1 MELLSIRL
9 RYFNCTWYTGVEILL
24 KITLNCTL
32 YFFRVEILR
41 FQCFPPGEQEIS
53 PPSHPASPVPTQL
66 VCFAFALL
74 SIFYFPPCSFFLPF
88 LCSLFSFLLSLHH
101 NFFVFLCIP
110 SFLYAAWQF
119 SKVTR
124 LVEIKH
130 PNLPW
135 LVTTNSSPAKLTPT
149 HQQKCTILKC
159 RKSTVCIFQCELC
172 NVHCGIWNRLYA
184 MYIVKCELSNV
195 NPNSQA
201 HFLHCAM
208 RVVKLNVCV
217 SRCAHCAFHKPA
229 ACKQTCTNQ
238 FEPSKGQCSQPKTLH
253 IGSSFGS
260 KE

>member
-1 MELLSIRL
+1 MKVISCFYGAFIKCLSIRL
-9 RYFNCTWYTGVEILL
+9 RYFRFYCTWYTGGVL
-24 KITLNCTL
+24 
-32 YFFRVEILR
+32 FRVENLKSSTK
-41 FQCFPPGEQEIS
+41 S
-53 PPSHPASPVPTQL
+53 PSTVLCTFSALKSSVSSASHPASRRYPLLPTRPAQFPHNQSAL
-66 VCFAFALL
+66 PLLSFPSFISTMLFLPSFSLLSFFFFAFFA
-74 SIFYFPPCSFFLPF
+74 SHF
-88 LCSLFSFLLSLHH
+88 LC
-101 NFFVFLCIP
+101 FFVHPFF
-110 SFLYAAWQF
+110 SYAAWQF

-124 LVEIKH
+124 LFEIKH

-149 HQQKCTILKC
+149 HQQKCRILKC

-217 SRCAHCAFHKPA
+217 SRCAHCAFHIA
-229 ACKQTCTNQ
+229 QTCALQTN
-238 FEPSKGQCSQPKTLH
+238 LH
-253 IGSSFGS
+253 KSV
-260 KE
+260 